1 MLALTTAFGE
11 TTIGEVAGMKQR
23 VALFCGVIWMLA
35 GVAASA
41 QSSASSSSPAG
52 GFGLDPEDAYVTP
65 TGYTNAHFGF
75 TFDFPDDVALKPVP
89 MPAAAD
95 RRIQLLEMSG
105 SAPEHGGITLNA
117 YEYKNKNYTDAKS
130 LLRTWL
136 DQELFV
142 GVEELHGIGKTTVGG
157 RPFYYYE
164 TRKGTDHHV
173 VLAGQLDGY
182 VLSAELRARD
192 PKLVHELQAAFSK
205 MEFFPPQEAER
216 RAGSQAKLY
225 QGPAISA
232 QHLREVRES
241 LPGDHI
247 DPGKIKGNVYTNAQI
262 GMTYEFPEGW
272 NVEPEGAVEPSVERY
287 REKVLGEPLLGPRE
301 RAVVKACRRTLLS
314 VWRSK
319 PQPDG
324 EVPYDDFGEVTLS
337 TMPLACFPNIHF
349 PENSRDAAAVR
360 QFVVGLSFTL
370 PLQRDM
376 NMARTYEAGG
386 KTFVLTHGTIAYK
399 AAGEA
404 LSRRISVALAMT
416 VQRGYLLIWLFAAPH
431 ENELRELLAAKVG
444 FEEPSSPAR
453 TPQTLPGGGMAS
465 QETTAEPKTTLS
477 GEGSEAADP
486 ATQAGADAAARPAEP
501 GASPPMAAAPTQTAP
516 PRPSLENPPPR

>member
-1 MLALTTAFGE
+1 MR
-11 TTIGEVAGMKQR
+11 QR
-23 VALFCGVIWMLA
+23 VALFCGVFWMLA

-41 QSSASSSSPAG
+41 QSSATPDTPLVN
-52 GFGLDPEDAYVTP
+52 GFGSDPEDAYVTP
-65 TGYTNAHFGF
+65 ASYTNAHFGF
-75 TFDFPDDVALKPVP
+75 TFDFPAGAALKLVP
-89 MPAAAD
+89 MPAATD

-105 SAPEHGGITLNA
+105 STPEHAGITLNA

-164 TRKGTDHHV
+164 TRKGIDHHV

-192 PKLVHELQAAFSK
+192 PKLVHELQAAFST

-216 RAGSQAKLY
+216 RAGKQAKLY

-241 LPGDHI
+241 LPGEHI
-247 DPGKIKGNVYTNAQI
+247 DPGKVQGNVYINGQI
-262 GMTYEFPEGW
+262 GMTYEFPKGW
-272 NVEPEGAVEPSVERY
+272 NVEPEGAVEPAVERY

-301 RAVVKACRRTLLS
+301 KAVVKACRRTLLS

-319 PQPDG
+319 PQSDG
-324 EVPYDDFGEVTLS
+324 EVPYDEFGEVTLS

-349 PENSRDAAAVR
+349 PENSSDAAAVR

-376 NMARTYEAGG
+376 NTARTYEAGG

-399 AAGEA
+399 QAGEE

-416 VQRGYLLIWLFAAPH
+416 VQRGYLLVWLFAAPH
-431 ENELRELLAAKVG
+431 EEELRELLAAKVG
-444 FEEPSSPAR
+444 FDSDRQAPEETPKPVSTAGAGEQEPADAALPASKAALPRQESAAPASGTPAAPTPVRPS
-453 TPQTLPGGGMAS
+453 LLNPGEQA
-465 QETTAEPKTTLS
+465 LS
-477 GEGSEAADP
+477 
-486 ATQAGADAAARPAEP
+486 QAGASETNAHKHP
-501 GASPPMAAAPTQTAP
+501 
-516 PRPSLENPPPR
+516 NP

>member
-1 MLALTTAFGE
+1 
-11 TTIGEVAGMKQR
+11 MKKR
-23 VALFCGVIWMLA
+23 VALCFGVIWMLV

-41 QSSASSSSPAG
+41 QSTPSSSPAV
-52 GFGLDPEDAYVTP
+52 GFGSDPEDAYVTS
-65 TGYTNAHFGF
+65 TGYTNAYFGF
-75 TFDFPDDVALKPVP
+75 TFDFPGAAGLKFVP
-89 MPAAAD
+89 MPASRD

-105 SAPEHGGITLNA
+105 STPEHAGITLNA

-164 TRKGTDHHV
+164 TRKGIDHHV
-173 VLAGQLDGY
+173 VLAGHLDGY

-192 PKLVHELQAAFSK
+192 PKLVHDLQGAVSR

-216 RAGSQAKLY
+216 YAGPQAKLY

-232 QHLREVRES
+232 EHLREVRES
-241 LPGDHI
+241 HPAEHI
-247 DPGKIKGNVYTNAQI
+247 DPGKVEGNVYTNGQI
-262 GMTYEFPEGW
+262 GMTYEFPKGW
-272 NVEPEGAVEPSVERY
+272 NVEPQGAVEPAVEHY
-287 REKVLGEPLLGPRE
+287 REKVSGEPLLGPRE

-314 VWRSK
+314 VWRNK
-319 PQPDG
+319 PKPDG

-349 PENSRDAAAVR
+349 PQDPRDASAVR

-376 NMARTYEAGG
+376 NTARTYEAGG

-399 AAGEA
+399 EAGEE

-416 VQRGYLLIWLFAAPH
+416 EQRGYLLIWLFAAPH
-431 ENELRELLAAKVG
+431 EDELRELLAAKVG
-444 FEEPSSPAR
+444 FDSNRQAAEETVNPASTVGAAEQKPADAALPASKSALPTQESAAPASGTPVAPTPVRPS
-453 TPQTLPGGGMAS
+453 LLNPGEQA
-465 QETTAEPKTTLS
+465 LS
-477 GEGSEAADP
+477 
-486 ATQAGADAAARPAEP
+486 QAGASETNAHKHPN
-501 GASPPMAAAPTQTAP
+501 Q
-516 PRPSLENPPPR
+516 